1 MIRIRLIHI
10 IVRATL
16 AVFSPVLRECFEP
29 DEEDQSI
36 VLPDVST
43 QTLVQIQSLLFG
55 GAHRVNVPSLDLMS
69 ALSCLGLNV
78 LTRGQ
83 ALHKEAKPPRQFIC
97 PLCGQYF
104 ASIPE
109 VQFHVKESH
118 VITESRGSH
127 DNANSSS
134 TTHTHEIETI
144 NHLGTMDEKKF
155 KCLHC
160 DKTFS
165 SKAQFT
171 YHTNIHLGLKP
182 YTCLQCKKSFT
193 QPTHLKIHLRIH
205 DGEKNYMCSVC
216 GKTFSIASNLRKH
229 ISIHERD
236 IEEDRRQKSQDKEN
250 KKDLVSTSVSE
261 NLSTFDSYVG
271 SGSYSCTNEKKL
283 IQHEKK
289 KNGNDHVCSHCNK
302 SFISKSKLTK
312 HVLIHTGEKPYQ
324 CTICQKAFTQKSH
337 VSFHTR
343 SVHNKGAQRKYQCM
357 DCGKSCA
364 SNGAL
369 SKHKMLHSNDRPFQ
383 CALCPKKFVQK
394 SHLKVHEVQH
404 TGERPFLCL
413 DCGKGFSTKQHLKAH
428 QELHTGTQQWYPCS
442 ECDTKYRR
450 QTDLATHVR
459 IHTGET
465 PYHCRQIGCGK
476 SFRSLRS
483 LENHERVHSGTKP
496 YQCATCQKLFTTS
509 AGLRQHFKHNIRCQN
524 QAKPGCFKM
533 KTLTDE

>member
-78 LTRGQ
+78 LTRGR

-283 IQHEKK
+283 IQHEKN
-289 KNGNDHVCSHCNK
+289 KNGNEHVCSHCNK

-312 HVLIHTGEKPYQ
+312 HVLIHTGESLINAQSARKHSLRNLMS
-324 CTICQKAFTQKSH
+324 AFTLDQ
-337 VSFHTR
+337 FITR
-343 SVHNKGAQRKYQCM
+343 GLRENTSVWIVARAVQVMERFQSTRCCIQM
-357 DCGKSCA
+357 IDL
-364 SNGAL
+364 SN
-369 SKHKMLHSNDRPFQ
+369 
-383 CALCPKKFVQK
+383 ALCAPRNLFRNLISKFMKFSIQVK
-394 SHLKVHEVQH
+394 DLFCVWTVVKD
-404 TGERPFLCL
+404 FLL
-413 DCGKGFSTKQHLKAH
+413 S
-428 QELHTGTQQWYPCS
+428 
-442 ECDTKYRR
+442 
-450 QTDLATHVR
+450 
-459 IHTGET
+459 
-465 PYHCRQIGCGK
+465 
-476 SFRSLRS
+476 
-483 LENHERVHSGTKP
+483 
-496 YQCATCQKLFTTS
+496 
-509 AGLRQHFKHNIRCQN
+509 NI
-524 QAKPGCFKM
+524 
-533 KTLTDE
+533 